1 MNLYNVEI
9 YRSKVGVRYFEL
21 METVKGITLPQ
32 VTSLTNVL
40 KRMGIEY
47 KIITIAGGIDIADD
61 IDKGFFDDIMGGIR
75 IDYDD

>member
-1 MNLYNVEI
+1 MDLYNVEI
-9 YRSKVGVRYFEL
+9 FRSKVGVRYFEL
-21 METVKGITLPQ
+21 METVKGLTLSQ

-47 KIITIAGGIDIADD
+47 KIVTIVGGIDIADD
-61 IDKGFFDDIMGGIR
+61 IDRGFFDDLMGGIR